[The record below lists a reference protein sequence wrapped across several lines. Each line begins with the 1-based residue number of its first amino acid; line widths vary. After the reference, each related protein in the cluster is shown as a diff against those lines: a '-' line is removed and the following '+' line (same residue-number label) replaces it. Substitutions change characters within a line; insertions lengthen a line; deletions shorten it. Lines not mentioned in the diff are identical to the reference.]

1 MAGVKRAVKSAATKT
16 VKKEVIK
23 TNKLETSEVKLGET
37 PIEKTSIGL
46 GDVIKKITKKFHFN
60 TNLLNILF
68 FFKKTL
74 EIPCLKRYISCET
87 LIC

>member
-1 MAGVKRAVKSAATKT
+1 MQLLFERKFKALDKFYSNF
-16 VKKEVIK
+16 IY
-23 TNKLETSEVKLGET
+23 NFSQN
-37 PIEKTSIGL
+37 IQ
-46 GDVIKKITKKFHFN
+46 KITKKCHFN
-60 TNLLNILF
+60 TNLLTILF